1 MIHAVVG
8 LGSNLGDRLGELRAA
23 VRRLSRATTVERIS
37 PVYETAPIGGVE
49 QGAFLNAAVLV
60 SYDGDAESLLELL
73 LAIEL
78 AAGRVRLER
87 NGPRTLDLDI
97 LYIEG
102 VALESER
109 LIVPHPRLVERGFA
123 LRPLVDLLPDA
134 VDPGTRVSY
143 RRLADMNRD
152 EVVRTTLDLIGAS

>member
-1 MIHAVVG
+1 VIHAVVG
-8 LGSNLGDRLGELRAA
+8 LGTNLGDRLGELRAA
-23 VRRLSRATTVERIS
+23 VRRLAKATTVERMS
-37 PVYETAPIGGVE
+37 PVYETAPVGGVE
-49 QGAFLNAAVLV
+49 QGPFLNAAVLV

-78 AAGRVRLER
+78 AAGRVRTVR
-87 NGPRTLDLDI
+87 NGPRTIDLDI
-97 LYIEG
+97 LYIED

-109 LIVPHPRLVERGFA
+109 LTVPHPRLVERGFA

-152 EVVRTTLDLIGAS
+152 EVTRTPYDLIDAS